1 MKHLLFGFALVL
13 ATGCAT
19 TRPPAFISKERL
31 AFDAT
36 KYPDDAAIVLH
47 REDRTELVDDG
58 SEAYTRNLRHE
69 VFAIQGEG
77 GFWLAEVKVPVWS
90 KSKLLHFIAR
100 VVQPD
105 GTEQTFDGSSMLSDA
120 NGKGESDLNAKFFR
134 FPDVRVGSLLEY
146 AWEVEYEN
154 YWTADD
160 QDTLGRWPVRHY
172 EFELTAP
179 KPLVL
184 ETIAF
189 NSQTS
194 IDVRTL
200 GDGRHQLKFELNDLP
215 PSNDADF
222 APHWTFTEPRW
233 AWRVLGYRTRAFSRD
248 WLRNWED
255 VVEGKGNQFFVER
268 PMDKGLDLKL
278 DFTGCADV
286 GCKVQR
292 AVAYLADKT
301 TSTGVKWNR
310 QEVLA
315 SALTSGR
322 MSAVERALLLRWLL
336 EKEGLE
342 VWLAYG
348 TGRYTQQTS
357 PTFPRSAQFDQLFV
371 HLPVQA
377 GIERPTTIDASCV
390 ACSFGQLPERFA
402 GTQVFVFKT
411 VPELSQVKTTGRWI
425 TAMEDEPPRARMQLT
440 HQVKLEADGTLRDDA
455 VVRWQ
460 GTAADGTRATRAAT
474 PEKKV
479 RSGELETLR
488 RASPVADIDSLSWDT
503 CDQTGCGW
511 KWTGRLPG
519 EAQADGPRWL
529 VPTSLLRPVWDEVFQ
544 SPKRD
549 FDVQFVDPLEVE
561 EVASVKVPDGLRLVD
576 VPAPVKLDMPGFSV
590 EVSVERTPDG
600 AKVRRLLKHDQGVI
614 AKADYA
620 RLRALVE
627 AFRRARREVLV
638 FAPK

>member
-1 MKHLLFGFALVL
+1 MKPSLLAAALVL

-19 TRPPAFISKERL
+19 TRPPAFISKDRL
-31 AFDAT
+31 AFDAS

-58 SEAYTRNLRHE
+58 SEAWTRNLRHE

-77 GFWLAEVKVPVWS
+77 GFWLAEVKVPMWS
-90 KSKLLHFIAR
+90 KSKLRHFTAR

-105 GTEQTFDGSSMLSDA
+105 GTEQTFDGSAMLTDS

-134 FPDVRVGSLLEY
+134 FPDVRVGSVLEY
-146 AWEVEYEN
+146 AWEVESEG
-154 YWTADD
+154 YWNADD

-184 ETIAF
+184 EAIAF

-200 GDGRHQLKFELNDLP
+200 ADGRHQLRFELNDLP

-233 AWRVLGYRTRAFSRD
+233 AWRVLGYRTRSFSRD

-255 VVEGKGNQFFVER
+255 VVESKGTQFFVDR

-278 DFTGCADV
+278 DFTGCKDLA
-286 GCKVQR
+286 CKVQR
-292 AVAYLADKT
+292 AVAHLADKT
-301 TSTGVKWNR
+301 TSTGVNWNR

-315 SALTSGR
+315 SALHSGR
-322 MSAVERALLLRWLL
+322 MSVVERALLLRWLL
-336 EKEGLE
+336 EKEGLD

-357 PTFPRSAQFDQLFV
+357 PSFPRHAQFDRLFV

-377 GIERPTTIDASCV
+377 GVERPTTIDASCV
-390 ACSFGQLPERFA
+390 ACTFGQLPERYA

-411 VPELSQVKTTGRWI
+411 VPELSQVKTTGRWV
-425 TAMEDEPPRARMQLT
+425 TAFEDEPARARMHVVHEVQ
-440 HQVKLEADGTLRDDA
+440 LEADGTLRDDA
-455 VVRWQ
+455 VVRWL
-460 GTAADGTRATRAAT
+460 GTAADSTRANRSTT
-474 PEKKV
+474 TEKKV
-479 RSGELETLR
+479 RGSELDTLR
-488 RASPVADIDSLSWDT
+488 RASPVAEIDSLQFDT
-503 CDQTGCGW
+503 CDASGCGW
-511 KWTGRLPG
+511 KWKGRFPG
-519 EAQADGPRWL
+519 EAQADGARWL
-529 VPTSLLRPVWDEVFQ
+529 VPTTLLRPVWDEVFQ
-544 SPKRD
+544 SPRRD
-549 FDVQFVDPLEVE
+549 LDVQFVDPLEVE
-561 EVASVKVPDGLRLVD
+561 EVASVKVPAGLRLVD
-576 VPAPVKLDMPGFSV
+576 VPPPVKLDMPGFSV
-590 EVSVERTPDG
+590 EVAVERTADG
-600 AKVRRLLKHDQGVI
+600 AKVRRVLKHDQGVI

-620 RLRALVE
+620 RLRELVE